1 MFGYFTFFF
10 FGQVVKEGWR
20 VGGWKEGREVR
31 SLICLRVKNC
41 SSLGV
46 KLISKAKK
54 DFWCN
59 TLAVCPSPSL
69 PLRSSSSYRSV
80 VSRRN
85 QALNGVSNLG
95 LTQENFSIF
104 LQP

>member
-54 DFWCN
+54 DF
-59 TLAVCPSPSL
+59 
-69 PLRSSSSYRSV
+69 
-80 VSRRN
+80 
-85 QALNGVSNLG
+85 
-95 LTQENFSIF
+95 
-104 LQP
+104 